1 MSTNIATKKSKNS
14 NFLSALV
21 NGLYY
26 GINDSEEQALEE
38 FFSSLHKA
46 HQEMYD
52 AQNFFDNVVDPELV
66 DHAIYKMEAAK
77 SKYIYL
83 LKQAREKGISIE
95 F

>member
-1 MSTNIATKKSKNS
+1 MSTNLTTKKSKPN
-14 NFLSALV
+14 NILSALM

-26 GINDSEEQALEE
+26 GIKDSEEQALEE
-38 FFSSLHKA
+38 FLLCLHTA
-46 HQEMYD
+46 QQEMYD
-52 AQNFFDNVVDPELV
+52 AENFFDNVVDPELV

-83 LKQAREKGISIE
+83 LKQARDKDIRVQ